1 MTAATTERL
10 DRLLSRLGYCS
21 RREVKSWIKQ
31 GLIHIDGA
39 NAVSA
44 AIRVSPGL
52 VSVNGEALDHPD
64 GLTLIYHKPLGSVCS
79 RDDHG
84 RLIYADFPER
94 WLRRKPPL
102 ASIGRLDKDT
112 AGLLI
117 LTDNG
122 QLNHRL
128 SSPKHHIA
136 RTYRVTLDRPLA
148 DDVQALFASGEL
160 MLDGD
165 ERPCLAAELRILG
178 EKEAELTLHEGRYHQ
193 ARRMFAA
200 IGNHVAA
207 LTRIRLGAMSLA
219 DTGLSAGEFRCISPE
234 SLLAWIERGKP
245 A

>member
-1 MTAATTERL
+1 MTAAETERL
-10 DRLLSRLGYCS
+10 DKLLSRLGYCS
-21 RREVKSWIKQ
+21 RREVRGWIKT
-31 GLIHIDGA
+31 GLVSIDGDGA
-39 NAVSA
+39 TSA
-44 AIRVSPGL
+44 AARVSPGL
-52 VSVNGEALDHPD
+52 VRVNGEPLDHPD

-112 AGLLI
+112 SGLLV
-117 LTDNG
+117 LTDDG

-136 RTYRVTLDRPLA
+136 RTYRVMLDRPLA
-148 DDVQALFASGEL
+148 DDVPALFASGTL

-165 ERPCLAAELRILG
+165 ERPCHAAELCVIG

-193 ARRMFAA
+193 VRRMFAA
-200 IGNHVAA
+200 IGNHVTA
-207 LTRIRLGAMSLA
+207 LTRIRLGAMSLV
-219 DTGLSAGEFRCISPE
+219 DTGLSAGEFRCISAE
-234 SLLAWIERGKP
+234 ALLAWIARGEP

>member
-1 MTAATTERL
+1 MMAAKTERL

-31 GLIHIDGA
+31 GLIRIDGGDA
-39 NAVSA
+39 ISSA
-44 AIRVSPGL
+44 ARVSPAL
-52 VSVNGEALDHPD
+52 VQVNGEPLDHPD
-64 GLTLIYHKPLGSVCS
+64 GLTLIYHKPLGAVCS

-94 WLRRKPPL
+94 WLHRKPPL

-117 LTDNG
+117 LTDDG

-128 SSPKHHIA
+128 SSPRHHIA
-136 RTYRVTLDRPLA
+136 RTYRVTLDRPLEKSA
-148 DDVQALFASGEL
+148 PARFASGEL
-160 MLDGD
+160 MLEGD

-193 ARRMFAA
+193 VRRMFAA
-200 IGNHVAA
+200 VGNHVTA
-207 LTRIRLGAMSLA
+207 LTRIRLGAMSLT
-219 DTGLSAGEFRCISPE
+219 DTGLSAGEFRCV
-234 SLLAWIERGKP
+234 SLEALLTWIERGES

>member
-1 MTAATTERL
+1 MTAAKTERL

-21 RREVKSWIKQ
+21 RREARDWVKQ
-31 GLIHIDGA
+31 GLIRIDGA
-39 NAVSA
+39 RATSA
-44 AIRVSPGL
+44 TARISPTL

-64 GLTLIYHKPLGSVCS
+64 GLTLIYHKPPGSVCS

-94 WLRRKPPL
+94 WIRRKPPL

-112 AGLLI
+112 SGLLI

-122 QLNHRL
+122 QLNHQL

-136 RTYRVTLDRPLA
+136 RTYRVTLDRPLEA
-148 DDVQALFASGEL
+148 SAPALFASGTL

-165 ERPCLAAELRILG
+165 ERPCLAAELRITG

-193 ARRMFAA
+193 VRRMFAA
-200 IGNHVAA
+200 VGNHVTA

-219 DTGLSAGEFRCISPE
+219 DTGLSAGEFRCISPGA
-234 SLLAWIERGKP
+234 LLTWIRTGSRP
-245 A
+245 